1 MARSDDAISVL
12 LVLTAACALG
22 YGLWALAQSSEVSG
36 LYWLVVGGLSL
47 AAANDRERFFA
58 SR

>member
-1 MARSDDAISVL
+1 MARSDDALSVL
-12 LVLTAACALG
+12 LVLTAAGALG
-22 YGLWALAQSSEVSG
+22 YGLWALAQGAEMPG
-36 LYWLVVGGLSL
+36 LYWLVAGGLSL